1 MPCVRPDFYP
11 KSLLVTAIA
20 LAIAAPLAR
29 AQTVAAAWT
38 HPSPLVGQTEG
49 QRIYTLEQLL
59 GLALS
64 INPKNWGV
72 EEQAKQAR
80 LTASLVKSQYAPQ
93 VDFKTLA
100 GIQHTPLAIPQ
111 TVSPRG
117 YFVSH
122 AREVLPNLELKWL
135 LFDFGR
141 RKGQLQEAQ
150 QNALAAEAGLTS
162 EQEKLV
168 FDVSKAYFTASAAQ
182 GKVRAA
188 SKALQAAQLT
198 EQAVAAQ
205 RLHGRATVVQ
215 LAEAHRQTAAAQLGL
230 TKTSGDAAT
239 AMATLAAV
247 VGLPPAQ
254 DFRLAPAQDSNVVLT
269 QLEPLRALI
278 DQAINA
284 RPDILAAQDKVAAA
298 EAAVHTAHAAYRPTI
313 GIQATVFQNIGETSS
328 DGSPYSHIN
337 REGNSLFLAFDL
349 PLADG
354 GARATHVSIANSQR
368 DEAEDEL
375 ADTRNN
381 AIRQVVQSWNDL
393 KTSLDNRRQALDYTH
408 AAEVAYEAS
417 LDAYRHG
424 LSSINDLT
432 NDEAALA
439 EAEASQEDADAG
451 VMIARAA
458 LALAIGA
465 KPQL

>member
-1 MPCVRPDFYP
+1 MPCVRPDRRARG
-11 KSLLVTAIA
+11 LLATAVA
-20 LAIAAPLAR
+20 LAASLSLVH
-29 AQTVAAAWT
+29 AQTVATAWT
-38 HPSPLVGQTEG
+38 PLSPLTGQAQE
-49 QRIYTLEQLL
+49 QRTYTLEQLL
-59 GLALS
+59 TLALS
-64 INPKNWGV
+64 INPKNRGI
-72 EEQAKQAR
+72 EEQAQQAR
-80 LTASLVKSQYAPQ
+80 LATSLVKSQYAPQ
-93 VDFKTLA
+93 IDFKTLA
-100 GIQHTPLAIPQ
+100 GIQHTPLAIPE

-122 AREVLPNLELKWL
+122 AREVLPSLELKWL

-141 RKGQLQEAQ
+141 RKGQLEEAQ
-150 QNALAAEAGLTS
+150 QNALAAEAGLTG

-188 SKALQAAQLT
+188 GKALQAAQLT

-205 RLHGRATVVQ
+205 RRHGRATVVQ
-215 LAEAHRQTAAAQLGL
+215 MAEAHRQTAAAQLGL
-230 TKTSGDAAT
+230 TKASGDDAT

-254 DFRLAPAQDSNVVLT
+254 DFRLATPRDSDVAQT
-269 QLEPLRALI
+269 HLEPLRILI
-278 DQAINA
+278 DQAMDA

-328 DGSPYSHIN
+328 DGSPYSHID
-337 REGNSLFLAFDL
+337 REGNSVFLAFDL

-354 GARATHVSIANSQR
+354 GARATHVAIANSQR
-368 DEAEDEL
+368 DQAEDEL
-375 ADTRNN
+375 ADARNN
-381 AIRQVVQSWNDL
+381 ATRQVVQSWNDL

-408 AAEVAYEAS
+408 AAELAYQAS

-439 EAEASQEDADAG
+439 QAEASQEDADAG
-451 VMIARAA
+451 VMIASAA
-458 LALAIGA
+458 LALAVGT
-465 KPQL
+465 KPQP